1 MAVNLQQAWNNPRV
15 LELEER
21 RDSQDLL
28 PDSLAGVAGGLPG
41 RD

>member
-1 MAVNLQQAWNNPRV
+1 MVNLQQAWSNTRV

-28 PDSLAGVAGGLPG
+28 PDFLAVVAGGLPRRG
-41 RD
+41 